1 MWVYVGVVEFN
12 HPVGGDEFVGVS
24 EAVDRGLEFFDDVID
39 GLVVFEIVLD
49 HKSKESAE
57 LFCCC

>member
-1 MWVYVGVVEFN
+1 MGVVEFN

-49 HKSKESAE
+49 HKSKESG
-57 LFCCC
+57 

>member
-1 MWVYVGVVEFN
+1 MWVYVGVVEFG

-24 EAVDRGLEFFDDVID
+24 ETVDRGLEFFYDFVD

-49 HKSKESAE
+49 SESKESG
-57 LFCCC
+57 